1 MRTIPESLARHAR
14 LSPSRLCVADA
25 ERALTYKEF
34 FEAALGFA
42 AFLSAH
48 GCAPGAR
55 VLVQAGQSV
64 GFAVAAIGAQCARCV
79 SVPVDIDAPPAR
91 VLELARLT
99 GAAFAVAREADG
111 LPCVAVLPR
120 DVLPLAEQY
129 AARGIFAAPDPDAL
143 SEILFTTGT
152 TGQSKGVMHTFG
164 SEAACAENQV
174 RAPAVSA
181 RDVWAAPT
189 PLSHAMGLRK
199 LHATLHA
206 GGTVV
211 ITNGVAFAAAFF
223 DAMDR
228 YGVTVLSLTPAYLS
242 FLLRLF
248 PGELALLNGRLRC
261 LNVGAA
267 AAPQAD
273 LAALSN
279 LLPDVMVSIVYG
291 STEASACAYYS
302 YTGAPG
308 KPGCVGRVN
317 VNAKIAILD
326 DAGVPV
332 AAPETSGRIAVSGK
346 CVMRGY
352 YNEPELTRSVLR
364 NGRLLT
370 GDVGYFGSDGLLY
383 LLGRADE
390 VINSGGFKIAPAE
403 IEAAAQAL
411 DCVADC
417 ACVPAPDDMLGQVP
431 KLFVALRPGHAFS
444 AAAIYAGLAKVLE
457 RHLLPREIVLTD
469 SIPRTPSGKPQRA
482 LLARRAGPREGL

>member
-1 MRTIPESLARHAR
+1 MRTIPESLARYAR
-14 LSPSRLCVADA
+14 LTPSRLCVADA
-25 ERALTYKEF
+25 ERALTYAEF
-34 FEAALGFA
+34 FDAALGFA
-42 AFLSAH
+42 AFLGAQ
-48 GCAPGAR
+48 GCAPGTR

-64 GFAVAAIGAQCARCV
+64 EFAAAAIGAQCARCV
-79 SVPVDIDAPPAR
+79 SVPVDIDAPSAR

-99 GAAFAVAREADG
+99 GAAFAVAREPDG
-111 LPCVAVLPR
+111 LPCPSAPPR
-120 DVLPLAEQY
+120 DVLPLA
-129 AARGIFAAPDPDAL
+129 ARYKKSGVFAAPDPDAL

-174 RAPAVSA
+174 RSPDATA

-199 LHATLHA
+199 LHAMLYA
-206 GGTVV
+206 GGAVV
-211 ITNGVAFAAAFF
+211 IVNGVAFAGAFF

-228 YGVTVLSLTPAYLS
+228 YGVTILSLTPAYLS

-248 PGELALLNGRLRC
+248 PDDFARLNGRLRC
-261 LNVGAA
+261 LIIGSA

-273 LAALSN
+273 LAALSR
-279 LLPDVMVSIVYG
+279 LLPDVTVNIVYG
-291 STEASACAYYS
+291 STEASACAYHS
-302 YTGAPG
+302 YKGAPG

-317 VNAKIAILD
+317 VNANIEILD
-326 DAGVPV
+326 DAGEPV
-332 AAPETSGRIAVSGK
+332 AAPETPGRIAVSGK

-352 YNEPELTRSVLR
+352 YNEPELTSSVLQ

-370 GDVGYFGSDGLLY
+370 GDVGCFGGDGMLY

-403 IEAAAQAL
+403 VEAAAQAL

-417 ACVPAPDDMLGQVP
+417 ACVPAPDGMLGQVP
-431 KLFVALRPGHAFS
+431 MLFVALKPGRDVS
-444 AAAIYAGLAKVLE
+444 AAAIHAELASVLE
-457 RHLLPREIVLTD
+457 RHLLPREILFTD

-482 LLARRAGPREGL
+482 LLARRVQAREDS